1 MTMAMQKIHNNKIKF
16 IIIAVRSWLFF
27 NILLYFILS
36 PAEKV
41 QSKVMDVQT
50 ISFMKFVKKKID
62 IEFII

>member
-1 MTMAMQKIHNNKIKF
+1 MQKIHNNKIKF

-36 PAEKV
+36 LAEKV